1 MAEKEKEETGEEDTS
16 SQSKNK
22 IFDLRRFVYI
32 FLGMIVLMMF
42 IDPNLRYE
50 FGGYLGKVLNPL
62 IGFNGQYPVLTLIL
76 AGTIMIAFSTTVREF
91 FMNWV
96 EMAKNQ
102 KISSAFRKE
111 MMEARKAN
119 KQTKLNKLQ
128 EQQPE
133 INKLS
138 MKQMKGQL
146 KSMVFT
152 MVVVISIFG
161 WIWMFTSNLSNT
173 TFSVP
178 WSLNANFNRPLIEA
192 CFMPFPQWIGV
203 YMLISVPL
211 GQVFM
216 VLLKWKDFKG
226 QLEEEEEG
234 EL

>member
-1 MAEKEKEETGEEDTS
+1 MAEEENEEKGEDES

-22 IFDLRRFVYI
+22 FFDFRRFVYI

-42 IDPNLRYE
+42 IDPDLRYE
-50 FGGYLGKVLNPL
+50 FGGYLGKVLYPL
-62 IGFNGQYPVLTLIL
+62 IGFNSNYPVLTLIL

-91 FMNWV
+91 FMDWV

-119 KQTKLNKLQ
+119 KQTKLKKLQ
-128 EQQPE
+128 DQQPE

-138 MKQMKGQL
+138 MGQMKDQL

-161 WIWMFTSNLSNT
+161 WIWMFTSDLSNT

-178 WSLNANFNRPLIEA
+178 WALNANFNQPLIEA
-192 CFMPFPQWIGV
+192 CFVPFPQWIGV
-203 YMLISVPL
+203 YMLISIPL

-216 VLLKWKDFKG
+216 VLLKWYDFKSK
-226 QLEEEEEG
+226 LEEEEG
-234 EL
+234 KL

>member
-1 MAEKEKEETGEEDTS
+1 MAEEENEDIGEESS
-16 SQSKNK
+16 SQSQNK
-22 IFDLRRFVYI
+22 IFDLRRFIYI

-42 IDPNLRYE
+42 IDPDLRYQ
-50 FGGYLGKVLNPL
+50 FGGYLGKALYPL
-62 IGFNGQYPVLTLIL
+62 IGFGGNYPVLTLIL

-91 FMNWV
+91 FMDWV

-102 KISSAFRKE
+102 KISNAFRKE

-128 EQQPE
+128 DQQAE

-138 MKQMKGQL
+138 MGQMKDQL

-161 WIWMFTSNLSNT
+161 WIWMFTSELPNT
-173 TFSVP
+173 SFSVP
-178 WSLNANFNRPLIEA
+178 WALNASFNEPLIEA
-192 CFMPFPQWIGV
+192 CFVPFPQWIGV
-203 YMLISVPL
+203 YMLISIPL

-216 VLLKWKDFKG
+216 VLLKWYDFKDK
-226 QLEEEEEG
+226 LEEEED

>member
-1 MAEKEKEETGEEDTS
+1 MAEEEDEDTGEEKS

-22 IFDLRRFVYI
+22 IFDLRRFIYI

-42 IDPNLRYE
+42 IDPDLRYE
-50 FGGYLGKVLNPL
+50 FGGYLGKVLYPL
-62 IGFNGQYPVLTLIL
+62 IGFNSNYPVLTLIL

-91 FMNWV
+91 FMDWV

-119 KQTKLNKLQ
+119 KQTKLKKLQ
-128 EQQPE
+128 DQQAE

-138 MKQMKGQL
+138 MGQMKDQL

-161 WIWMFTSNLSNT
+161 WIWMFTSDLPNT

-178 WSLNANFNRPLIEA
+178 WALNANFNQPLIEA
-192 CFMPFPQWIGV
+192 CFVPFPQWIGV
-203 YMLISVPL
+203 YMLISIPL

-216 VLLKWKDFKG
+216 VFLKWYDFKNK
-226 QLEEEEEG
+226 LEEEEEG

>member
-1 MAEKEKEETGEEDTS
+1 MAEEEEKETGEEESS

-42 IDPNLRYE
+42 IDPDLRYE
-50 FGGYLGKVLNPL
+50 FGGYLGKVLYPL
-62 IGFNGQYPVLTLIL
+62 IGFGGNYPVLTLIL

-91 FMNWV
+91 FMDWV
-96 EMAKNQ
+96 EMAENQ

-119 KQTKLNKLQ
+119 KQTKLKKLQ
-128 EQQPE
+128 EQQGE

-138 MKQMKGQL
+138 MVSMKGQL

-161 WIWMFTSNLSNT
+161 WIWMFTSDLANT

-178 WSLNANFNRPLIEA
+178 WALNANFNQPLIEA
-192 CFMPFPQWIGV
+192 CFVPFPQWIGV
-203 YMLISVPL
+203 YMLISIPL

-216 VLLKWKDFKG
+216 VLLKWYDFKEK
-226 QLEEEEEG
+226 LEEEG